1 MPPADLKVLVGW
13 KEIAA
18 YLGRSRSAAAR
29 LVEEGLPVF
38 RVGRSVRAL
47 AADVDRWRAGER
59 PVKNGDETKGD
70 YSKSTEGIPRR
81 ILETVPIW
89 LWETDPRGKFT
100 YSNVASFDVLGYRP
114 EELVGSKPSAFLV
127 YQEDVPLFDG
137 AFGKGRAKKAAV
149 RNLRCR
155 FLSREK
161 ELRWF
166 EIDAEPAFDARGRF
180 AGMRGVGRDV
190 TARVRA
196 EERERER
203 LAILSTLSRTATD
216 FVGFAPEGDLFAYA
230 AERLRELV
238 GDASVALTSY
248 DEATDTFTVRAVSG
262 LGGKTGTVL
271 KALGKDPIG
280 WTIPGTGKIRSSLL
294 AGELR
299 NITIPLHELSGGV
312 ISKKLS
318 RKLQKVLGFGGIY
331 LMGIVRQGKLLGLAS
346 VIPTRGAELRN
357 PEFVEAFINQAAVAI
372 QRKYAEDAYRESQE
386 GYRAL
391 FQGSPTAVTVLSPAG
406 IIVEVNKATE
416 ELTGYAANELCGKR
430 FADLSTLASDDM
442 SEAQTKYEALLKGK
456 AGEPYDL
463 EIIRKDGTKRWIR
476 VRNSLLREGE
486 KLTGIQVIGADITD
500 RKRAQESLQ
509 ESEEKFR
516 NLVERANDGIAMV
529 VEGRLTYANPR
540 LSETTAYDAPQMLG
554 EPFTRFIDPA
564 ELPKVKEYYRK
575 RMRGED
581 VPTIYE
587 TAIRRADGSKMDV
600 ELNVGTFSYGGR
612 TAELVFI
619 RDLTERK
626 KAEET
631 RERERE
637 SFRIIAEAAVH
648 AKSIRDLCRRVVT
661 GLAEA
666 LGFEIGSLRLYE
678 PQTDTLERTASC
690 GMTRDEIDDYFPTQP
705 LGDPRYFAARAGST
719 REPIFAPDVAKQDVA
734 EVLGRRIEELGLA
747 AIISWPILGTEG
759 NLLGVINLASRTP
772 QDIAEEDRAFFER
785 VAGMFATVLERRRA
799 EDEVR
804 KSEAKHRLLLESIGS
819 PVLALDGDMNLLY
832 YNDAYAAFAGRPRE
846 EMEGKNLLELF
857 PAFAETKTYA
867 AYAETLETGIPHH
880 VEDTFGERY
889 LRTAVYPMPWGILA
903 VAADV
908 TESKRAVEALRASE
922 EKYRNIFEH
931 SPAGI
936 VVHQEGKVAFLSPA
950 MLRII
955 GYDSAEEVVGRPIME
970 FVHPDYRE
978 RLAEEIE
985 TVFGRGGELG
995 EPSEL
1000 IITGKD
1006 GSSLSVTSVA
1016 QTITYRGAPAI
1027 QAYVLNNAERKRA
1040 EEALR
1045 ESEERYRVL
1054 FEGGNDAIFVFRLAA
1069 DGTPSKFVEVNN
1081 EACRHLG
1088 YSAAELHELT
1098 PADLV
1103 PRQRRKAAADMM
1115 RRLVDEGELIFEWV
1129 HVRKDGTEV
1138 PVEISSHIFEFRGE
1152 LTAISIVRDITERQR
1167 AEEAV
1172 RENEEKYRNLFQ
1184 GSKDAIFVHDL
1195 DGNIFDANE
1204 QVSALF
1210 GYSAEETLSLRIS
1223 DLHPPKAL
1231 PASRRAFEEI
1241 ARDGSVTFEVDFVRK
1256 DGSVFEAEVSASL
1269 FEIGGHKV
1277 IQGIVRDIT
1286 DRKRAEEEIRRAE
1299 REKTAILSS
1308 MSEHV
1313 LYHDAELTIL
1323 WANEAA
1329 ASSVGLSPEALV
1341 GRHCYEV
1348 WHGRDRRCEA
1358 CPVADALATGGP
1370 HEEEVTTP
1378 DGRVWFIRGY
1388 PIKDEEGNVTNAV
1401 EVTLEITER
1410 KRAEE
1415 ALKQALAENEALLE
1429 AVPDLMFVIDAE
1441 GNYVDFKRADADKF
1455 ALSPETIIGKNVRD
1469 TGFSAADEREI
1480 LAGLERT
1487 LRTGEPSAVYYELDT
1502 PRGRGTFEA
1511 RLVKL
1516 NDDEVL
1522 SVIREIKKRRGPQE
1536 N

>member
-1 MPPADLKVLVGW
+1 MPAANDKVLIGW

-18 YLGRSRSAAAR
+18 YLGCSRSTAAR
-29 LVEEGLPVF
+29 RVEEGLPVS
-38 RVGRSVRAL
+38 RVGGSVRAF
-47 AADVDRWRAGER
+47 AADIDRWLEGER
-59 PVKNGDETKGD
+59 AVKAGAEPK
-70 YSKSTEGIPRR
+70 EGRPENPEEKPRR
-81 ILETVPIW
+81 VLESVPAW
-89 LWETDPRGKFT
+89 LWETDPQGKFT
-100 YSNVASFDVLGYRP
+100 YSNVASLDVLGYRP
-114 EELVGSKPSAFLV
+114 EELVGSKPSPFLV
-127 YQEDVPLFDG
+127 CEEDIPLFDG
-137 AFGKGRAKKAAV
+137 AFGKVRPKKAAV
-149 RNLRCR
+149 RNFRCR
-155 FLSREK
+155 FLNRKK
-161 ELRWF
+161 EIRWF
-166 EIDAEPAFDARGRF
+166 EIDAEAVFDARGKF

-190 TARVRA
+190 TSRVRT

-203 LAILSTLSRTATD
+203 LAILYSLSRTATD

-230 AERLRELV
+230 ARKLKELV
-238 GDASVALTSY
+238 GDAVVALTSY
-248 DEATDTFTVRAVSG
+248 DQATDTFTVRAVSG
-262 LGGKTGTVL
+262 LGGKTGKVL
-271 KALGKDPIG
+271 QVLGRDLIG
-280 WTIPGTGKIRSSLL
+280 WTIPGSGRIRPSLL

-299 NITIPLHELSGGV
+299 NLTLPLHELSGGV

-318 RKLQKVLGFGGIY
+318 RKLREVLGLGDIY
-331 LMGIVRQGKLLGLAS
+331 VMGIVRQGNLLGVAS
-346 VIPTRGAELRN
+346 VIAKRGAELPN

-406 IIVEVNKATE
+406 IILEVNKATE
-416 ELTGYAANELCGKR
+416 QLTGYAANELCGKR
-430 FADLSTLASDDM
+430 FADLSTLASEDM
-442 SEAQTKYEALLKGK
+442 SEAQARYETLLEGNV
-456 AGEPYDL
+456 GEPYDL
-463 EIIRKDGTKRWIR
+463 EIIRKDGARRWIR

-486 KLTGIQVIGADITD
+486 KLTGIQVIAADITD
-500 RKRAQESLQ
+500 RKRTLEALE

-516 NLVERANDGIAMV
+516 NLVERANDGIAIV
-529 VEGRLTYANPR
+529 IDGRLAYANPR
-540 LSETTAYDAPQMLG
+540 LSKTTAYDAPQMLG

-564 ELPKVKEYYRK
+564 ELPKVNEYYRK

-587 TAIRRADGSKMDV
+587 TAIRRADGSQMCV
-600 ELNVGTFSYGGR
+600 ELNVGTFSYGNQ

-619 RDLTERK
+619 RDLTGRK
-626 KAEET
+626 KAEEA

-637 SFRIIAEAAVH
+637 AFRIIAEAAVH
-648 AKSIRDLCRRVVT
+648 AKSIRALCRRVVT

-678 PQTDTLERTASC
+678 PQTDTLERTASY
-690 GMTRDEIDDYFPTQP
+690 GMSRDEIDAYFPTQP
-705 LGDPRYFAARAGST
+705 LADPRYFAARAGST
-719 REPIFAPDVAKQDVA
+719 REPIFAPDVAKHDVA
-734 EVLGRRIEELGLA
+734 GALGHRIEELGLA
-747 AIISWPILGTEG
+747 AIISWPILGAEG
-759 NLLGVINLASRTP
+759 TLLGVINLASRTP

-857 PAFAETKTYA
+857 PAFAKTKTYE
-867 AYAETLETGIPHH
+867 AYAETLAAGVPQY
-880 VEDTFGERY
+880 VEDTFGERH

-903 VAADV
+903 VSADI
-908 TESKRAVEALRASE
+908 TESKRAVEALRESE

-936 VVHQEGKVAFLSPA
+936 VVHQEGKIAFLSPA
-950 MLRII
+950 MLRMV
-955 GYDSAEEVVGRPIME
+955 GYDSAEEILGRSIME

-985 TVFGRGGELG
+985 MVFARGGELG

-1000 IITGKD
+1000 IITRKD
-1006 GSSLSVTSVA
+1006 GSLLSVTSVA
-1016 QTITYRGAPAI
+1016 QTIAYRGAPAI
-1027 QAYVLNNAERKRA
+1027 QAYVLNNSERKRA

-1045 ESEERYRVL
+1045 ASEERYRVL
-1054 FEGGNDAIFVFRLAA
+1054 FEGGNDAIFVFNLAA

-1081 EACRHLG
+1081 EACRYLG

-1103 PRQRRKAAADMM
+1103 PPRRRKAAADIM
-1115 RRLVDEGELIFEWV
+1115 RRLAEEEELIFEWV
-1129 HVRKDGTEV
+1129 HGRKDGTEV
-1138 PVEISSHIFEFRGE
+1138 PVEISSHVFEFRGRQ
-1152 LTAISIVRDITERQR
+1152 TAISIVRDITERKR

-1172 RENEEKYRNLFQ
+1172 RESEEKYRNLFQ
-1184 GSKDAIFVHDL
+1184 GSKDAIFIHDL
-1195 DGNIFDANE
+1195 EGNIFDANE
-1204 QVSALF
+1204 QAAALF
-1210 GYSAEETLSLRIS
+1210 RYSPGEIISLRIP
-1223 DLHPPKAL
+1223 DLHPPEAL

-1241 ARDGSVTFEVDFVRK
+1241 SRAGSVTFEVDFKTK
-1256 DGSVFEAEVSASL
+1256 DGIVFPAEVSASL
-1269 FEIGGHKV
+1269 FEIGGKKV

-1286 DRKRAEEEIRRAE
+1286 ERKRAEEELRRAE
-1299 REKTAILSS
+1299 REKTAILRS

-1313 LYHDAELTIL
+1313 VYHDRELTIL

-1329 ASSVGLSPEALV
+1329 ASSVGISPEALV

-1358 CPVADALATGGP
+1358 CPVADALETGGP
-1370 HEEEVTTP
+1370 HEEETTTP
-1378 DGRVWFIRGY
+1378 DGRAWFIRGY

-1415 ALKQALAENEALLE
+1415 ALRQTLAENEALLE
-1429 AVPDLMFVIDAE
+1429 AVPDLMFIIDAQ
-1441 GNYVDFKRADADKF
+1441 GNYVDFKRADAGKF

-1487 LRTGEPSAVYYELDT
+1487 LRTGEPSEVYYELET
-1502 PRGRGTFEA
+1502 RRGPGTFEA

-1516 NDDEVL
+1516 SDDEVL
-1522 SVIREIKKRRGPQE
+1522 SVVREIKRRRGPGE
-1536 N
+1536 D